1 MLPQTDHDLIIER
14 PELQT
19 AVQRVGGIT
28 LTLICWAIWVYLV
41 VPLLSLAA
49 WVVGAHTV
57 YTLMLQD
64 LGVDD
69 LVQKASY
76 YGAGILVLVTVYL
89 TWAMVSFFRYR
100 NMSRRS
106 APEIPTDSSLGATH
120 GLSGLQIQLLRS
132 ANRYVVSTEDLERMF
147 SEQDD
152 GGAPEDAPPE
162 SAQDHKAA

>member
-1 MLPQTDHDLIIER
+1 MLPQTEPGLIIER

-19 AVQRVGGIT
+19 AVQRVGGVS

-41 VPLLSLAA
+41 VPLLSLVA

-57 YTLMLQD
+57 HSLMLQN

-69 LVQKASY
+69 LLEKVGY
-76 YGAGILVLVTVYL
+76 YGAGILALVTVYM

-106 APEIPTDSSLGATH
+106 APEIPTASVLGATH
-120 GLSGLQIQLLRS
+120 GLTHLQIQLLRS
-132 ANRYVVSTEDLERMF
+132 ARRYVVSTEDLERMF
-147 SEQDD
+147 SELDEPDALEKAPADSEQD
-152 GGAPEDAPPE
+152 P
-162 SAQDHKAA
+162 KAA